1 MRGAHGGD
9 VPWEDNM
16 PDTRYFDAIAQN
28 LAEGMGAPG
37 GSLES
42 IVDQL
47 RRTAQDVAR
56 ALRPWTR
63 HHITCSLVTHADVC
77 DCGLDDELD
86 KYVR

>member
-1 MRGAHGGD
+1 
-9 VPWEDNM
+9 M

-56 ALRPWTR
+56 AQSVDTPSRDLCRGEARRCLRLRPR
-63 HHITCSLVTHADVC
+63 
-77 DCGLDDELD
+77 
-86 KYVR
+86 R

>member
-1 MRGAHGGD
+1 
-9 VPWEDNM
+9 M
-16 PDTRYFDAIAQN
+16 PDTRYFGAIAQN

-42 IVDQL
+42 NADQL

-56 ALRPWTR
+56 ALRPWT
-63 HHITCSLVTHADVC
+63 HHHVTCALTTHADVC
-77 DCGLDDELD
+77 DCGLDDQLD